1 MILFLCASVSLWL
14 IRSLFYMRFSKMFLP
29 TLKEAPS
36 DAEVISHKLMVRAGM
51 IRKLAAGIYDLLP
64 LGLMAQRKVENIIRE
79 ELNRAGA
86 QEVFLPSIQPAEL
99 WQESGRWNLYGREL
113 LRVKDRHDRDFCY
126 GPTHEEVITDLV
138 RREVRSYRQ
147 LPLNLYQIQ
156 TKFRDE
162 IRPRF
167 GVMRCRE
174 FTMKDGYSYDL
185 DEKGVEETYR
195 KMYDAYC
202 NIFRRCGLKFR
213 AVEADTGQIGG
224 SFSHEFMV
232 LADSGEDSVATCE
245 KCDYSANVEKA
256 EIQQKTE
263 DRRQK
268 TEEELKPMEVVS
280 TPDKKSVEEVSEF
293 LKIEKE
299 KIIKT
304 LIFETENGIVAA
316 LVRGDHD
323 VNDAKIK
330 KLLKCDV
337 INLAGEKVV
346 EDVTSAPS
354 GFAGPVGL
362 KLKIVADN
370 EVLGIKNF
378 VTGANLKD
386 AHSINVNIDRD
397 FKIDVCGDIRM
408 VKGGDLCP
416 RCDGTLQVY
425 KGIEVGHVFK
435 LGTKYSES
443 LKAVYLD
450 ENGKEKLMVMGCYGI
465 GVGRT
470 VAASIEQNHDDNG
483 IVWPMPIAP
492 FQAIILSLNMKN
504 ADIVNTSENIYQ
516 TLRESNVEVLL
527 DDRDER
533 PGIKFKDADLIGIP
547 IQIII
552 GEKNLKDGKAE
563 MKIRKDGKRIIAPLS
578 DIENQVKE
586 LIKELT
592 PA

>member
-1 MILFLCASVSLWL
+1 
-14 IRSLFYMRFSKMFLP
+14 MRCNK
-29 TLKEAPS
+29 
-36 DAEVISHKLMVRAGM
+36 
-51 IRKLAAGIYDLLP
+51 
-64 LGLMAQRKVENIIRE
+64 
-79 ELNRAGA
+79 
-86 QEVFLPSIQPAEL
+86 
-99 WQESGRWNLYGREL
+99 SGRRKGCRGCY
-113 LRVKDRHDRDFCY
+113 FC
-126 GPTHEEVITDLV
+126 TV
-138 RREVRSYRQ
+138 RFCRS
-147 LPLNLYQIQ
+147 
-156 TKFRDE
+156 
-162 IRPRF
+162 
-167 GVMRCRE
+167 CRLE
-174 FTMKDGYSYDL
+174 
-185 DEKGVEETYR
+185 
-195 KMYDAYC
+195 
-202 NIFRRCGLKFR
+202 
-213 AVEADTGQIGG
+213 
-224 SFSHEFMV
+224 
-232 LADSGEDSVATCE
+232 
-245 KCDYSANVEKA
+245 
-256 EIQQKTE
+256 
-263 DRRQK
+263 
-268 TEEELKPMEVVS
+268 
-280 TPDKKSVEEVSEF
+280 
-293 LKIEKE
+293 
-299 KIIKT
+299 
-304 LIFETENGIVAA
+304 
-316 LVRGDHD
+316 
-323 VNDAKIK
+323 
-330 KLLKCDV
+330 
-337 INLAGEKVV
+337 
-346 EDVTSAPS
+346 
-354 GFAGPVGL
+354 
-362 KLKIVADN
+362 
-370 EVLGIKNF
+370 IKNF

-586 LIKELT
+586 
-592 PA
+592 

>member
-1 MILFLCASVSLWL
+1 MK
-14 IRSLFYMRFSKMFLP
+14 FSKMFLP

-51 IRKLAAGIYDLLP
+51 IRKLAAGIYDILP

-167 GVMRCRE
+167 GIMRCRE

-213 AVEADTGQIGG
+213 AVEAETGQIGG

-245 KCDYSANVEKA
+245 SCDYSANVEKA
-256 EIQQKTE
+256 EVRQDARCKMQDARE
-263 DRRQK
+263 D
-268 TEEELKPMEVVS
+268 LKPMEVVS
-280 TPDKKSVEEVSEF
+280 TPDKKSVDEVSEF
-293 LKIEKE
+293 LKVEKE
-299 KIIKT
+299 RIVKT

-323 VNDAKIK
+323 VNEAKLK
-330 KLLKCDV
+330 KMLKCDV

-346 EDVTSAPS
+346 EDTTSAPS

-362 KLKIVADN
+362 NLKIVADN
-370 EVLGIKNF
+370 SVMGIKNF

-386 AHSINVNIDRD
+386 AHRVNVNINTD
-397 FKIDVCGDIRM
+397 FKIDLSGDIRM
-408 VKGGDLCP
+408 VKDGDLCS
-416 RCDGTLQVY
+416 RCNGTLRVY

-443 LKAVYLD
+443 LKATYLD
-450 ENGKEKLMVMGCYGI
+450 ENGKEKLIVMGCYGI

-483 IVWPMPIAP
+483 IIWPMPIAP
-492 FQAIILSLNMKN
+492 FQAIILSLNIKN
-504 ADIVNTSENIYQ
+504 ADVVKISENIYQ
-516 TLRESNVEVLL
+516 TLRGSGIEVLL
-527 DDRDER
+527 DERDER
-533 PGIKFKDADLIGIP
+533 PGIKFKDADLIGMP
-547 IQIII
+547 IHIII
-552 GEKNLKDGKAE
+552 GEKNLKDNKVE
-563 MKIRKDGKRIIAPLS
+563 IKVRKDGRRIIIPLT
-578 DIENQVKE
+578 DIKDTVAG

>member
-1 MILFLCASVSLWL
+1 
-14 IRSLFYMRFSKMFLP
+14 MRFTKMFLP

-36 DAEVISHKLMVRAGM
+36 DAEVVSHKLMIRAGM
-51 IRKLAAGIYDLLP
+51 IRKLAAGIYDILP
-64 LGLMAQRKVENIIRE
+64 LGLMATRKVENIIRE

-86 QEVFLPSIQPAEL
+86 QEVYLPSIQPAEL
-99 WQESGRWNLYGREL
+99 WQESGRWDKYGKEL
-113 LRVKDRHDRDFCY
+113 LRIKDRHERDFCY

-174 FTMKDGYSYDL
+174 FTMKDGYSFDM
-185 DEKGVEETYR
+185 DERGAEETYR

-202 NIFRRCGLKFR
+202 NIFRRCGLNFR
-213 AVEADTGQIGG
+213 AVEAETGQIGG

-232 LADSGEDSVATCE
+232 LADSGEDFIATCE
-245 KCDYSANVEKA
+245 KCDYAANIE
-256 EIQQKTE
+256 KTE
-263 DRRQK
+263 IIPPRPPLEK
-268 TEEELKPMEVVS
+268 GGKGGFEELKVMEVVS
-280 TPDKKSVEEVSEF
+280 TPDKKSVKDVSGFLRMPEEKFV
-293 LKIEKE
+293 
-299 KIIKT
+299 KT
-304 LIFETENGIVAA
+304 LIFETENGIVAV

-323 VNDAKIK
+323 VNEAKLK
-330 KLLKCDV
+330 KLLNCDV
-337 INLAGEKVV
+337 MNLAGEKVV

-370 EVLGIKNF
+370 FVLGMKNF
-378 VTGANLKD
+378 ITGANLKD
-386 AHSINVNIDRD
+386 MHYINVNIGRD
-397 FKIDVCGDIRM
+397 FEIDGYGDIRM
-408 VKGGDLCP
+408 VRDGDLCP
-416 RCDGTLQVY
+416 RCDGKLRIY

-443 LKAVYLD
+443 LKATFSD
-450 ENGKEKLMVMGCYGI
+450 NEGKERFIVMGCYGI

-470 VAASIEQNHDDNG
+470 VAAAIEQNHDENG
-483 IVWPMPIAP
+483 IIWPIPIAP
-492 FQAIILSLNMKN
+492 FQIMVIPLNMKN
-504 ADIVNTSENIYQ
+504 NEVAKISEDIYK
-516 TLRESNVEVLL
+516 TLIAEDIDVLL

-547 IQIII
+547 VQIII
-552 GEKNLKDGKAE
+552 GEKNLKDSKVE
-563 MKIRKDGKRIIAPLS
+563 IKIRKDGRRIITPVS
-578 DIENQVKE
+578 DVESEVKGLIVVYTGRSQVV
-586 LIKELT
+586 
-592 PA
+592 AQ

>member
-1 MILFLCASVSLWL
+1 
-14 IRSLFYMRFSKMFLP
+14 MRFSKLFLP

-36 DAEVISHKLMVRAGM
+36 DAEVASHKLMIRAGM

-64 LGLMAQRKVENIIRE
+64 LGLMAVRKMENIVRE
-79 ELNRAGA
+79 ELNKAGA
-86 QEVFLPSIQPAEL
+86 QEVLLPSIQPAEL
-99 WQESGRWNLYGREL
+99 WQESGRWEMYGKEL
-113 LRVKDRHDRDFCY
+113 LRIKDRHQRDFCY

-147 LPLNLYQIQ
+147 LPLNLYQFQ

-174 FTMKDGYSYDL
+174 FTMKDGYSFDA
-185 DEKGVEETYR
+185 DENGAEETYK
-195 KMYDAYC
+195 KMYEAYC
-202 NIFRRCGLKFR
+202 NIFKRCGLKFR
-213 AVEADTGQIGG
+213 AVEAETGQIGG

-232 LADSGEDSVATCE
+232 LAESGEDSIAACE
-245 KCDYSANVEKA
+245 KCDYAANVEKA
-256 EIQQKTE
+256 EVKRGTRDE
-263 DRRQK
+263 GRGARG
-268 TEEELKPMEVVS
+268 EEMKAMEVVS
-280 TPDKKSVEEVSEF
+280 TPDKKSVDEVSKF
-293 LKIEKE
+293 LKTDKE

-323 VNDAKIK
+323 VNETKLK
-330 KLLKCDV
+330 NLLKCDV

-346 EDVTSAPS
+346 EDVTKAPS
-354 GFAGPVGL
+354 GFAGPSGL
-362 KLKIVADN
+362 KLKIAADN
-370 EVLGIKNF
+370 AVTGMKNF

-386 AHSINVNIDRD
+386 AHCINVNIGRD
-397 FKIDVCGDIRM
+397 FNIEVYGDIRM
-408 VKGGDLCP
+408 AKDGDMCP
-416 RCDGTLQVY
+416 KCDGGTLRIY
-425 KGIEVGHVFK
+425 RGIEVGHVFK
-435 LGTKYSES
+435 LGTKYSEK

-450 ENGKEKLMVMGCYGI
+450 DSGKEKFIVMGCYGI

-483 IVWPMPIAP
+483 IIWPMPIAP
-492 FQAIILSLNMKN
+492 FQAMILPLNMKN
-504 ADIVNTSENIYQ
+504 TGVVKTSENIYAM
-516 TLRESNVEVLL
+516 LADLGIEVLL

-563 MKIRKDGKRIIAPLS
+563 IKVRRDGRRIIAPVS
-578 DIENQVKE
+578 DMKDEIMG
-586 LIKELT
+586 LIKELMV
-592 PA
+592 

>member
-1 MILFLCASVSLWL
+1 
-14 IRSLFYMRFSKMFLP
+14 MRFSKMFLP

-36 DAEVISHKLMVRAGM
+36 DAEVVSHKLMVRAGM

-126 GPTHEEVITDLV
+126 GPTHEEVITDMV

-174 FTMKDGYSYDL
+174 FTMKDGYSYDM

-195 KMYDAYC
+195 KMYGAYC

-213 AVEADTGQIGG
+213 AVEAETGQIGG

-232 LADSGEDSVATCE
+232 LADSGEDSVVTCE
-245 KCDYSANVEKA
+245 SCDYSANVEKA
-256 EIQQKTE
+256 EV
-263 DRRQK
+263 RRVPEHQS
-268 TEEELKPMEVVS
+268 TRAPEEMKQMEVVS
-280 TPDKKSVEEVSEF
+280 TSDKKSVEEVSEF

-299 KIIKT
+299 KIVKT

-316 LVRGDHD
+316 LVRGEHD
-323 VNDAKIK
+323 VNEAKLK

-354 GFAGPVGL
+354 GFAGPVM
-362 KLKIVADN
+362 
-370 EVLGIKNF
+370 GIKNF

-386 AHSINVNIDRD
+386 AHRVNVNIDRD
-397 FKIDVCGDIRM
+397 FKIDLSGDIRM
-408 VKGGDLCP
+408 VKDGDLCP
-416 RCDGTLQVY
+416 RCDGRLRVY

-443 LKAVYLD
+443 LKAAYLD
-450 ENGKEKLMVMGCYGI
+450 ENGKEKFMVMGCYGI

-470 VAASIEQNHDDNG
+470 VAASIEQNHDENG
-483 IVWPMPIAP
+483 IIWPMPIAP

-504 ADIVNTSENIYQ
+504 ADVVNTSENIYQ
-516 TLRESNVEVLL
+516 TLRGSGIEVLL
-527 DDRDER
+527 DERDER
-533 PGIKFKDADLIGIP
+533 PGIKFKDSDLIGIP

-552 GEKNLKDGKAE
+552 GEKNLKEGKAE
-563 MKIRKDGKRIIAPLS
+563 IKIRKDGKRITVPLS
-578 DIENQVKE
+578 DVEREVRI
-586 LIKELT
+586 LIKQLMEN
-592 PA
+592 ADCIVQSAEFKNAK

>member
-1 MILFLCASVSLWL
+1 MVNQVFVL
-14 IRSLFYMRFSKMFLP
+14 MRFSKMFLP

-51 IRKLAAGIYDLLP
+51 IRKLAAGIYDILP

-362 KLKIVADN
+362 NLKIVADN
-370 EVLGIKNF
+370 SVMGIKNF

-386 AHSINVNIDRD
+386 AHSINVNINRD

-483 IVWPMPIAP
+483 IIWPMPIAP
-492 FQAIILSLNMKN
+492 FQAIILSLNIKN
-504 ADIVNTSENIYQ
+504 ADVVKISENIYQ
-516 TLRESNVEVLL
+516 TLRGSGIEVLL
-527 DDRDER
+527 DERDER
-533 PGIKFKDADLIGIP
+533 PGIKFKDADLIGMP
-547 IQIII
+547 IHIII
-552 GEKNLKDGKAE
+552 GEKNMKDNKVE
-563 MKIRKDGKRIIAPLS
+563 IKVRKDGRRIIIPLI
-578 DIENQVKE
+578 DIKDTVAG

>member
-1 MILFLCASVSLWL
+1 
-14 IRSLFYMRFSKMFLP
+14 MRFSKMFLP

-195 KMYDAYC
+195 KMYEAYC

-213 AVEADTGQIGG
+213 AVEAETGQIGG

-245 KCDYSANVEKA
+245 KCDYSANLEKA
-256 EIQQKTE
+256 EVKQWSVVSGQWSV
-263 DRRQK
+263 
-268 TEEELKPMEVVS
+268 EELKPMEVVS
-280 TPDKKSVEEVSEF
+280 TPDKKSADEVSEF
-293 LKIEKE
+293 LMVDKAKIV
-299 KIIKT
+299 KT
-304 LIFETENGIVAA
+304 LIFETENGIIAV
-316 LVRGDHD
+316 LVRGDHE
-323 VNDAKIK
+323 VNEAKLK

-337 INLAGEKVV
+337 MNLAGEKVV

-362 KLKIVADN
+362 KLKIIADN
-370 EVLGIKNF
+370 ALLGMKNF

-386 AHSINVNIDRD
+386 THRVNVNIDRD
-397 FKIDVCGDIRM
+397 IKIDLSGDIRF
-408 VKGGDLCP
+408 VKDGDLCP
-416 RCDGTLQVY
+416 RCNGTLRVY

-443 LKAVYLD
+443 LKATYLD
-450 ENGKEKLMVMGCYGI
+450 ENGKERFIVMGCYGI

-470 VAASIEQNHDDNG
+470 VAASIEQNHDKNG
-483 IVWPMPIAP
+483 IIWPMPIAP

-504 ADIVNTSENIYQ
+504 KDVVNTSENIYQ
-516 TLRESNVEVLL
+516 TLRGSGIEVLL
-527 DDRDER
+527 DERDER

-552 GEKNLKDGKAE
+552 GEKNLKEGKVE
-563 MKIRKDGKRIIAPLS
+563 IKIRKDGKRIVAPLS
-578 DIENQVKE
+578 DMEKQVKE

>member
-1 MILFLCASVSLWL
+1 
-14 IRSLFYMRFSKMFLP
+14 MRFSKLFLP

-36 DAEVISHKLMVRAGM
+36 DAEVISHKLMIRAGM

-79 ELNRAGA
+79 ELNKVGA
-86 QEVFLPSIQPAEL
+86 QEVLLPSIQPAEL
-99 WQESGRWNLYGREL
+99 WQESGRWEVYGKEL
-113 LRVKDRHDRDFCY
+113 LRIKDRHQRDFCY

-174 FTMKDGYSYDL
+174 FTMKDGYSFDT
-185 DEKGVEETYR
+185 DEKGAEDTYR
-195 KMYDAYC
+195 KMYDAYSK
-202 NIFRRCGLKFR
+202 IFIRCGLKFR
-213 AVEADTGQIGG
+213 AVEAETGQIGG

-232 LADSGEDSVATCE
+232 LAESGEDSIAACG
-245 KCDYSANVEKA
+245 KCDYAANVEKA
-256 EIQQKTE
+256 EVKRAPE
-263 DRRQK
+263 RQSARAPD
-268 TEEELKPMEVVS
+268 ELKAMEIVS

-293 LKIEKE
+293 LNVEKE
-299 KIIKT
+299 RIVKT
-304 LIFETENGIVAA
+304 LIFETENGIIAA

-323 VNDAKIK
+323 VNETKLK
-330 KLLKCDV
+330 NLLKCDV

-346 EDVTSAPS
+346 LDVTKAPS
-354 GFAGPVGL
+354 GFAGPAGL
-362 KLKIVADN
+362 KLKIAADN
-370 EVLGIKNF
+370 SVIDMKNF

-386 AHSINVNIDRD
+386 THCINVNTGRD
-397 FKIDVCGDIRM
+397 FNIDFSGDIRLA
-408 VKGGDLCP
+408 KDGDMCP
-416 RCDGTLQVY
+416 KCNGALHIYR
-425 KGIEVGHVFK
+425 GIEVGHVFK
-435 LGTKYSES
+435 LGTKYSKS

-450 ENGKEKLMVMGCYGI
+450 DNGKENFIVMGCYGI
-465 GVGRT
+465 GIGRT

-483 IVWPMPIAP
+483 IIWPMPIAP
-492 FQAIILSLNMKN
+492 YQVMILPLNMKN
-504 ADIVNTSENIYQ
+504 TDVVKNSEDVYHKLIDSGV
-516 TLRESNVEVLL
+516 ESLL

-547 IQIII
+547 IQVII

-563 MKIRKDGKRIIAPLS
+563 IKIRKDGRRIITPVS
-578 DIENQVKE
+578 DINNEVVK
-586 LIKELT
+586 LIKELMV
-592 PA
+592 

>member
-362 KLKIVADN
+362 NLKIVADN
-370 EVLGIKNF
+370 SVMGIKNF

-386 AHSINVNIDRD
+386 AHSINVNINRD

>member
-1 MILFLCASVSLWL
+1 
-14 IRSLFYMRFSKMFLP
+14 MRFSKMFLP

>member
-1 MILFLCASVSLWL
+1 
-14 IRSLFYMRFSKMFLP
+14 MFLP

-64 LGLMAQRKVENIIRE
+64 LGLMAQRKVESIIRE

-99 WQESGRWNLYGREL
+99 WQESGRWNLYGKEL
-113 LRVKDRHDRDFCY
+113 LRVRDRHDRDFCY

-213 AVEADTGQIGG
+213 AVEAETGQIGG

-245 KCDYSANVEKA
+245 SCDYSANVEKA

-280 TPDKKSVEEVSEF
+280 TPDKKSVDEVSEF
-293 LKIEKE
+293 LNVEKE
-299 KIIKT
+299 RIVKT
-304 LIFETENGIVAA
+304 LIFETENGIVAV

-323 VNDAKIK
+323 VNEAKLK

-346 EDVTSAPS
+346 EDVTSTPS

-370 EVLGIKNF
+370 AVLGIKNF

-386 AHSINVNIDRD
+386 AHSINVNINRD

-408 VKGGDLCP
+408 VKGGDLCS
-416 RCDGTLQVY
+416 RCNGTLRVY

-443 LKAVYLD
+443 LKATYLD
-450 ENGKEKLMVMGCYGI
+450 ENGKEKLIVMGCYGI

-483 IVWPMPIAP
+483 IIWPMPIAP
-492 FQAIILSLNMKN
+492 FQAIILSLNIKN
-504 ADIVNTSENIYQ
+504 ADVVKISENIYQ
-516 TLRESNVEVLL
+516 TLRGSGIEVLL
-527 DDRDER
+527 DERDER
-533 PGIKFKDADLIGIP
+533 PGIKFKDADLIGMP
-547 IQIII
+547 IHIII
-552 GEKNLKDGKAE
+552 GEKNLKDNKVE
-563 MKIRKDGKRIIAPLS
+563 IKVRKDGRRIIIPLI
-578 DIENQVKE
+578 DIKDTVAG

>member
-1 MILFLCASVSLWL
+1 
-14 IRSLFYMRFSKMFLP
+14 MFLP

-195 KMYDAYC
+195 KMYEAYC

-213 AVEADTGQIGG
+213 AVEAETGQIGG

-245 KCDYSANVEKA
+245 KCDYSANLEKA
-256 EIQQKTE
+256 EVKQWSVVSGQWSV
-263 DRRQK
+263 
-268 TEEELKPMEVVS
+268 EELKPMEVVS
-280 TPDKKSVEEVSEF
+280 TPDKKSADEVSEF
-293 LKIEKE
+293 LMVDKAKIV
-299 KIIKT
+299 KT
-304 LIFETENGIVAA
+304 LIFETENGIIAV
-316 LVRGDHD
+316 LVRGDHE
-323 VNDAKIK
+323 VNEAKLK

-337 INLAGEKVV
+337 MNLAGEKVV

-362 KLKIVADN
+362 KLKIIADN
-370 EVLGIKNF
+370 ALLGMKNF

-386 AHSINVNIDRD
+386 THRVNVNIDRD
-397 FKIDVCGDIRM
+397 IKIDLSGDIRF
-408 VKGGDLCP
+408 VKDGDLCP
-416 RCDGTLQVY
+416 RCNGTLRVY

-443 LKAVYLD
+443 LKATYLD
-450 ENGKEKLMVMGCYGI
+450 ENGKERFIVMGCYGI

-470 VAASIEQNHDDNG
+470 VAASIEQNHDKNG
-483 IVWPMPIAP
+483 IIWPMPIAP

-504 ADIVNTSENIYQ
+504 KDVVNTSENIYQ
-516 TLRESNVEVLL
+516 TLRGSCIEVLL
-527 DDRDER
+527 DERDER

-552 GEKNLKDGKAE
+552 GEKNLKEGKVE
-563 MKIRKDGKRIIAPLS
+563 IKIRKDGKRIVAPLS
-578 DIENQVKE
+578 DMEKQVKE

>member
-1 MILFLCASVSLWL
+1 
-14 IRSLFYMRFSKMFLP
+14 MRFTKLFLP

-36 DAEVISHKLMVRAGM
+36 DAEVISHKLMIRAGM
-51 IRKLAAGIYDLLP
+51 IRRLAAGIYDLLP
-64 LGLMAQRKVENIIRE
+64 LGLMAVRKVENIIRE
-79 ELNRAGA
+79 ELNKAGA
-86 QEVFLPSIQPAEL
+86 QEVLLPSIQPAEL
-99 WQESGRWNLYGREL
+99 WQESGRWEMYGKEL
-113 LRVKDRHDRDFCY
+113 LRIKDRHQRDFCY

-174 FTMKDGYSYDL
+174 FTMKDGYSFDT
-185 DEKGVEETYR
+185 DEKGAEETYR
-195 KMYDAYC
+195 KMYDAYS

-213 AVEADTGQIGG
+213 AVEAETGQIGG

-232 LADSGEDSVATCE
+232 LAESGEDSIAACE
-245 KCDYSANVEKA
+245 KCDYAANVEKA
-256 EIQQKTE
+256 EVRSHADLSPKVSIGERGNEGVGQGFSLAM
-263 DRRQK
+263 
-268 TEEELKPMEVVS
+268 EEMKPMEVVS

-293 LKIEKE
+293 LKVEKE
-299 KIIKT
+299 RIVKT

-323 VNDAKIK
+323 VNETKLK
-330 KLLKCDV
+330 NLLKCDV

-346 EDVTSAPS
+346 EDVTSASS
-354 GFAGPVGL
+354 GFAGPAGL
-362 KLKIVADN
+362 KLKIAADN
-370 EVLGIKNF
+370 AVIDMKNF

-386 AHSINVNIDRD
+386 AHCINANTGRDFNID
-397 FKIDVCGDIRM
+397 VYGDIRM
-408 VKGGDLCP
+408 AKDGDICP
-416 RCDGTLQVY
+416 KCNGALRIY
-425 KGIEVGHVFK
+425 RGIEVGHVFK
-435 LGTKYSES
+435 LGTKYSKS

-450 ENGKEKLMVMGCYGI
+450 DNGKEKFMVMGCYGI

-483 IVWPMPIAP
+483 IIWPVPIAP
-492 FQAIILSLNMKN
+492 FQIMILPLNMKN
-504 ADIVNTSENIYQ
+504 SDVVKNSEDVYHMLIVSGI
-516 TLRESNVEVLL
+516 EVLL

-547 IQIII
+547 IQIIV
-552 GEKNLKDGKAE
+552 GEKNLKEGKAE
-563 MKIRKDGKRIIAPLS
+563 IKVRKDGRRVIIPVS
-578 DIENQVKE
+578 DIKNEVVG
-586 LIKELT
+586 LIKELMI
-592 PA
+592 